1 MEELNAERQ
10 NLKKKET
17 EHIVILFPSFIE
29 YNL

>member
-10 NLKKKET
+10 NLKEEET
-17 EHIVILFPSFIE
+17 KHVVILFPSFIE

>member
-10 NLKKKET
+10 NLKKKRAK
-17 EHIVILFPSFIE
+17 HIVILFPSFIE